1 MGVATTAYTATVSM
15 KKPKTIKRDD
25 DDLQLGPKER
35 KVMRLTDPS
44 PEDDCAMF
52 DDIATTNQETEVPCP
67 RSQIGRVTED
77 AMEHVMSFLSAR
89 DRMAVMS
96 TQRSFMKES
105 LATSDYSSFCRHCEE
120 CEEHRQHLCKSGDNH
135 RSSSFWKALFKHS
148 GPSGLKVLRLAGYA
162 VIACPTLRRLNL
174 RYCHKVDDALVRVIA
189 GHLPLLREL
198 NIRYCYKVSD
208 AGVDA
213 ITQQLLNLEV
223 LNLSQCNKITDMS
236 ITHIV
241 ARLKKLKELRLWG
254 CSKLTTSS
262 VVAISEGLPSLALVD
277 IRSQDK
283 VKAVIGAV

>member
-44 PEDDCAMF
+44 PEHDCAMF
-52 DDIATTNQETEVPCP
+52 DDIATTNQETEMPCP
-67 RSQIGRVTED
+67 WSQIGRVTAD
-77 AMEHVMSFLSAR
+77 AMEHLRILSQHCNRLQEIHLRDMVVDSAALAR
-89 DRMAVMS
+89 LVTRNAETLRVVDLLGCHTITGDDVRQLIKCS
-96 TQRSFMKES
+96 R
-105 LATSDYSSFCRHCEE
+105 LEE
-120 CEEHRQHLCKSGDNH
+120 LNLWGCHNVENAAIAD
-135 RSSSFWKALFKHS
+135 
-148 GPSGLKVLRLAGYA
+148 A

-189 GHLPLLREL
+189 GHLPLLHEL

-283 VKAVIGAV
+283 CPTTGAV